1 MNHSASFLFAPVP
14 PPSPPPATATSMRR
28 SAAVA
33 LLAAAAFVAVVGA
46 NRVRDSKFYDVL
58 GVATDADTATI
69 TMAYRWAAL

>member
-1 MNHSASFLFAPVP
+1 
-14 PPSPPPATATSMRR
+14 MRR

-33 LLAAAAFVAVVGA
+33 LLAAAAFVAVVCA

-69 TMAYRWAAL
+69 KKAYRRAAL